1 MNKAKLVIVFL
12 PFALSLLPLQAKAE
26 SNPLS
31 NLFGS
36 IIVLGNKHNN
46 TASDNQNTADK
57 SQDNSNSPSP
67 NEIMRDLASKYD
79 GIHGAHVPMTYS
91 TECNKYINPG
101 LTEDIKKMEENFKM
115 GHYAYV
121 GGLGFEDA
129 NAAAFCA
136 FANRTIATPSDESL
150 VGFYLGWSVLANH
163 KAGMDTP
170 EGIRN
175 AQYALILLKQDA
187 QANKNLISL
196 IENSG
201 VIPDVPVAAENADF
215 KMTAFNAATQY
226 SGNSFAFKR
235 KYTGKTLRISGVV
248 ERINGSDKSALIVL
262 AGIHK
267 KNPNDEG
274 WGDVVQC
281 TITEDGALNQ
291 AMNISKGQAISVQG
305 IYKPDQYTSGVSLDD
320 CRIAN

>member
-12 PFALSLLPLQAKAE
+12 PFALSLLSLQAKAE
-26 SNPLS
+26 NNPLS

-46 TASDNQNTADK
+46 SASDNQNTADK

-67 NEIMRDLASKYD
+67 NEIMSDLASHFD
-79 GIHGAHVPMTYS
+79 EFQGAFNPKVS
-91 TECNKYINPG
+91 SVDCNVAINPR
-101 LTEDIKKMEENFKM
+101 LKKDIDEMEANFKM
-115 GHYAYV
+115 GHYSYV
-121 GGLGFEDA
+121 GGLGFNDA
-129 NAAAFCA
+129 KAASACA
-136 FANRTIATPSDESL
+136 LVNGASATPQDESL

-163 KAGMDTP
+163 KAGLDTP

-201 VIPDVPVAAENADF
+201 VLPDVPVAAENPDI

-235 KYTGKTLRISGVV
+235 KYTGKTLRVSGEV

-274 WGDVVQC
+274 WSDVVQC
-281 TITEDGALNQ
+281 TITDNSAINQ
-291 AMNISKGQAISVQG
+291 AMNISKGQKISVQG
-305 IYKPDQYTSGVSLDD
+305 IYKPDQYTTGVSLDD

>member
-1 MNKAKLVIVFL
+1 MNKTKLVIVFL
-12 PFALSLLPLQAKAE
+12 PFALSLLSLQAQAE

-46 TASDNQNTADK
+46 SASDNQNTADK

-67 NEIMRDLASKYD
+67 NEIMSDLASHYD
-79 GIHGAHVPMTYS
+79 GIHGVQVPITRS
-91 TECNKYINPG
+91 AECKEYINPD
-101 LTEDIKKMEENFKM
+101 LKEDINKMEANFKM
-115 GHYAYV
+115 GHYSYV

-136 FANRTIATPSDESL
+136 LANRTISTPQDESL

-201 VIPDVPVAAENADF
+201 VLPDVPVAAENPDI

-235 KYTGKTLRISGVV
+235 KYTGKTLRVSGEV
-248 ERINGSDKSALIVL
+248 ERINGSDKSALIIL

-274 WGDVVQC
+274 FSDVVQC
-281 TITEDGALNQ
+281 TITDNGAINQ
-291 AMNISKGQAISVQG
+291 AMNISKGQKISVQG
-305 IYKPDQYTSGVSLDD
+305 IYKPDQDTIGVALDD